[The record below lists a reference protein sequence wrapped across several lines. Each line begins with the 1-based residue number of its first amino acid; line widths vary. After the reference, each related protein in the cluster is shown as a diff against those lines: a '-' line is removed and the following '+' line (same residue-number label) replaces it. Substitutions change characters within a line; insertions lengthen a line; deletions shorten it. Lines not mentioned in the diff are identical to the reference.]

1 MPVEHSGMS
10 GADPLLFFVVI
21 GLVVTTAYLIA
32 TAPPSGDE

>member
-1 MPVEHSGMS
+1 MT
-10 GADPLLFFVVI
+10 ADPLLFFTVI